1 MKGDNMGTY
10 QGKVEFEG
18 LSQGHKCID
27 LSIPAIPEYVS
38 VVRLTASVIANRIGF
53 DFEEIEDIKVAVSEA
68 CNNVVVHSKKEDNF
82 DIRFISE
89 SERIGI
95 TVKDNGSGFDLA
107 EYTSPDLKNPSDHG
121 LGIFVIK
128 SLMDRVEVNSSKESG
143 TEIKMY
149 KNLL

>member
-1 MKGDNMGTY
+1 MKGDKMGMH
-10 QGKVEFEG
+10 KEKIDFECVREG
-18 LSQGHKCID
+18 QKCID
-27 LSIPAIPEYVS
+27 LSIPANPEYVS
-38 VVRLTASVIANRIGF
+38 IVRLTASVIANNIGF

-68 CNNVVVHSKKEDNF
+68 CNNVVVHSKRENNF

-89 SERIGI
+89 SEKIGVV
-95 TVKDNGSGFDLA
+95 VKDNGNGFDLA
-107 EYTSPDLKNPSDHG
+107 DYTSPDLKNPSDHG

-128 SLMDRVEVNSSKESG
+128 SLMDRVEVNSSKENG

>member
-1 MKGDNMGTY
+1 MKGDNMGKHKEKVDY
-10 QGKVEFEG
+10 RSIVQG
-18 LSQGHKCID
+18 QKCID
-27 LSIPAIPEYVS
+27 LSIPANPEYVS
-38 VVRLTASVIANRIGF
+38 IVRMTASVVANSIGF

-89 SERIGI
+89 GEKLGI
-95 TVKDNGSGFDLA
+95 VVSDNGNGFDLA
-107 EYTSPDLKNPSDHG
+107 DYSCPDLKNPSDHG

-128 SLMDRVEVNSSKESG
+128 SLMDRVEVNSSKETG